1 MFGII
6 KEHTYITVMFPRMGV
21 IDSRLVLTVTSKNNL
36 INTHDKGS
44 YRQSDFLYVGNDMPS
59 YHHRAKLKRQLKKAF
74 IRVHFILVLNHR
86 YNINIFEIILYSKA
100 LAWLVTALMD

>member
-1 MFGII
+1 MLGII
-6 KEHTYITVMFPRMGV
+6 KEHTYITVIFPRMGV
-21 IDSRLVLTVTSKNNL
+21 IDSRLVLTTTSKNNS

-44 YRQSDFLYVGNDMPS
+44 DRQSNFLYVGNDIPS
-59 YHHRAKLKRQLKKAF
+59 YQDGAKLQRQLKRAF

-86 YNINIFEIILYSKA
+86 YSINVFEIILFSKA